1 MEAQQDNMDI
11 DMDFATKEGTISAYI
26 ARDQQYGLLP
36 EGVKNHI
43 KNKLFKVF
51 VPADRARRLALYRI
65 KQQLT
70 NATGEVG
77 TYSELYRYLESFDN
91 QLVEVQNRRNHI
103 DGLDTLEEIYTSLS
117 FEELVVLGY

>member
-1 MEAQQDNMDI
+1 MATQQDNL
-11 DMDFATKEGTISAYI
+11 DFTTKEGTINAYI

-36 EGVKNHI
+36 EGVKDHI
-43 KNKLFKVF
+43 KSKLFKVF

-70 NATGEVG
+70 NATGEVC
-77 TYSELYRYLESFDN
+77 TYSELYQRYLETFEN
-91 QLVEVQNRRNHI
+91 QLTEVQNRRNHI
-103 DGLDTLEEIYTSLS
+103 DSLDTLAEIYTSLS